1 MGNWIESIVL
11 LAAEGGA
18 DPDVPPWG
26 PIAVYVLPALIVFM
40 IVQMIF
46 GRADSREKS
55 KRDQMIGALKKNDPV
70 VTIGGIL
77 GTVVSVS
84 EDKREVTIKV
94 DDNTRLKMLA
104 SAIREVVT
112 KDSKE
117 AT

>member
-1 MGNWIESIVL
+1 MGNWIGRIAL
-11 LAAEGGA
+11 LAQDGGA

-26 PIAVYVLPALIVFM
+26 PIAVYLLPALIIIIIGQVF
-40 IVQMIF
+40 F
-46 GRADSREKS
+46 GRADAREKN
-55 KRDQMIGALKKNDPV
+55 KRDRMIGALKKNDPI

-104 SAIREVVT
+104 SAIREVVPKES
-112 KDSKE
+112 KD